1 MKSLASGIV
10 WGLPTIY
17 LAYRFREYRMMHH
30 EAKKCRKPCKA
41 YFGLPSR
48 VGSVHRTMRAI
59 ARAEA
64 KQEIAVLKIMDVF
77 SGKSIAPQSK
87 GRGWRI
93 GARA

>member
-1 MKSLASGIV
+1 MGPPAPAEEGGPKRPGDLD
-10 WGLPTIY
+10 W
-17 LAYRFREYRMMHH
+17 EYR
-30 EAKKCRKPCKA
+30 
-41 YFGLPSR
+41 
-48 VGSVHRTMRAI
+48 HRTMRAI

-93 GARA
+93 GDRA